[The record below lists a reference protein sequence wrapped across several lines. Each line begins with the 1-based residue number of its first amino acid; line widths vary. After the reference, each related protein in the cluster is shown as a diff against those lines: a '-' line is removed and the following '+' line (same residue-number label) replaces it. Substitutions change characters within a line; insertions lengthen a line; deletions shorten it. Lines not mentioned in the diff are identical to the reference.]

1 MYSRQD
7 SFLFVLLEIGAEISC
22 ILQVLEDNEVV
33 ADEKSRALEEETKD
47 IKLALT
53 NNEERLTE
61 LERRKDVGTRDLQA
75 TKEKADMLEKRGN
88 DLSDTIEKVKELI
101 IDIRT
106 IRSVVLQDMKYLQ
119 SILQDTS
126 TL

>member
-1 MYSRQD
+1 M
-7 SFLFVLLEIGAEISC
+7 FVLLEMATVYITISC

-47 IKLALT
+47 IKLTLT

-88 DLSDTIEKVKELI
+88 DLSDTIEKVGGVLWIWKLYDSFYKSLI
-101 IDIRT
+101 YKI
-106 IRSVVLQDMKYLQ
+106 YEN
-119 SILQDTS
+119 
-126 TL
+126 